1 MSYNAVLTDK
11 KDEQVLPITT
21 AENVFYS
28 GNKTV
33 KQAIDDIIA
42 GNFPSE
48 GLNGSVTKRSN
59 NSVITNN
66 IATNITSTH
75 ITD

>member
-1 MSYNAVLTDK
+1 MSYNAVLTDR

-28 GNKTV
+28 GSKTV

-42 GNFPSE
+42 GKVKAE
-48 GLNGSVTKRSN
+48 GITGS
-59 NSVITNN
+59 ITNN
-66 IATNITSTH
+66 ANSSNANFTIVGGITVEPVNG
-75 ITD
+75 